1 MQPVLQWDTM
11 NKARS
16 TNQPSISSLAPA
28 ATAQPDERWLYSLML
43 LVPES
48 IYGWLLYST
57 PALRT
62 MSNLLLMTALFGLHG
77 ALYLLAPRLPR
88 RLGWL
93 IGYAIVQSI
102 LIFAI
107 VLVTSATPQPI
118 TLLLYA
124 SLSAQ
129 MVALFQGALRP
140 AIGVSA
146 LFGSIVVIDHL
157 FFWGWSALVGFLLV
171 ALPLTIFLMAL
182 VYLYIRQ
189 LHARQETQQ
198 LLTALEAANQQ
209 LAAYAE
215 RVEDLILAAERQRLA
230 RELHDTLA
238 QGLAGL
244 LLQLEAVESHL
255 GRGNTARAQS
265 IISQA
270 MPRARH
276 TLADARR
283 AIDDLRSG
291 DFLLNVNDNVCA
303 EVERFGATT
312 GLFCH
317 HEVQAPA
324 RLSLVLHET
333 ILRTV
338 GEGLANIARHAQ
350 ARQVWVTLRQEG
362 QGITLVVRDDGI
374 GFDPA
379 ATRGNGHYG
388 LIGLAERAQLA
399 GGALNIAS
407 APGAGATLTL
417 RLPLPTT
424 SVVNDQPA
432 TREQAHG

>member
-1 MQPVLQWDTM
+1 M

-16 TNQPSISSLAPA
+16 TSHQSINSFAPA
-28 ATAQPDERWLYSLML
+28 TTAQPDERWLYFLML

-48 IYGWLLYST
+48 IYGWLLYNT

-62 MSNLLLMTALFGLHG
+62 LPPLLLITGLFGLHVV
-77 ALYLLAPRLPR
+77 LYLLAPRLPP

-107 VLVTSATPQPI
+107 VLVASATPQPI

-124 SLSAQ
+124 ALAAQ
-129 MVALFQGALRP
+129 MVALLQGAIRP
-140 AIGVSA
+140 AIGVA
-146 LFGSIVVIDHL
+146 VLFLGIVVIDHL
-157 FFWGWSALVGFLLV
+157 FFWGWSALVSFLLV
-171 ALPLTIFLMAL
+171 ALPLTTFLMAL

-189 LHARQETQQ
+189 MHARQETQQ
-198 LLTALEAANQQ
+198 LLTALEAAHQQ

-215 RVEDLILAAERQRLA
+215 RVEDLTLAAERQRLA
-230 RELHDTLA
+230 RDLHDTLA
-238 QGLAGL
+238 QGVAGL

-255 GRGNTARAQS
+255 GRGNTARAQN

-270 MPRARH
+270 MTHARR

-312 GLFCH
+312 GLACQH
-317 HEVQAPA
+317 KVQAPA
-324 RLSLVLHET
+324 RLPLVLHET

-338 GEGLANIARHAQ
+338 GEGLANIARHARAQ
-350 ARQVWVTLRQEG
+350 QVWVTLQQEA
-362 QGITLVVRDDGI
+362 QGIILVVRDDGI
-374 GFDPA
+374 GFEPA
-379 ATRGNGHYG
+379 VTRGNGHYG
-388 LIGLAERAQLA
+388 LIGLAERAHLA
-399 GGALNIAS
+399 GGTLAIAS
-407 APGAGATLTL
+407 TPGAGTTLTL
-417 RLPLPTT
+417 QLPLPTPDAT
-424 SVVNDQPA
+424 NDHLA
-432 TREQAHG
+432 TKEQTHG

>member
-1 MQPVLQWDTM
+1 M
-11 NKARS
+11 
-16 TNQPSISSLAPA
+16 NQPLATIRQSISSLTPVTTPQPA
-28 ATAQPDERWLYSLML
+28 EFWLYALML

-48 IYGWLLYST
+48 IYGWLLYNT

-62 MSNLLLMTALFGLHG
+62 LPHLLVITALFGLHG

-93 IGYAIVQSI
+93 TGYAIVQSI

-107 VLVTSATPQPI
+107 VLVASATPQPI
-118 TLLLYA
+118 TLWLYA
-124 SLSAQ
+124 SLAAQ
-129 MVALFQGALRP
+129 MVALFQGAIRP
-140 AIGVSA
+140 AIGVAA
-146 LFGSIVVIDHL
+146 LFLGIVVIDHL

-171 ALPLTIFLMAL
+171 TLPLTAFLMAL

-189 LHARQETQQ
+189 THARQEAQQ
-198 LLTALEAANQQ
+198 LLMALEAAHQQ

-215 RVEDLILAAERQRLA
+215 HVEDLTLAAERQRLA

-255 GRGNTARAQS
+255 GRGNTARAQG

-270 MPRARH
+270 MIHARR
-276 TLADARR
+276 TLANARR

-291 DFLLNVNDNVCA
+291 DFLLDVNDNVCA
-303 EVERFGATT
+303 EVERFCATT
-312 GLFCH
+312 ALSCH
-317 HEVQAPA
+317 HELQVITQLP
-324 RLSLVLHET
+324 LVLHET

-350 ARQVWVTLRQEG
+350 AQQVWVTLRQEK
-362 QGITLVVRDDGI
+362 QGISLVVRDDGI
-374 GFDPA
+374 GFDA
-379 ATRGNGHYG
+379 AITRGNGHYG
-388 LIGLAERAQLA
+388 LMGLAERAHLA
-399 GGALNIAS
+399 GGTLDIAS
-407 APGAGATLTL
+407 APGVGTTLTL
-417 RLPLPTT
+417 QLPLPMPATT
-424 SVVNDQPA
+424 NDQPL
-432 TREQAHG
+432 TREQAHE

>member
-1 MQPVLQWDTM
+1 M
-11 NKARS
+11 NQERS
-16 TNQPSISSLAPA
+16 TIRQSINSLAPV
-28 ATAQPDERWLYSLML
+28 TTPQPAERWLYALML

-48 IYGWLLYST
+48 LYGWLLYNT

-62 MSNLLLMTALFGLHG
+62 LPTLLVITALFGLHG

-93 IGYAIVQSI
+93 IGYAIVQTI
-102 LIFAI
+102 LIFTI

-124 SLSAQ
+124 SLAAQ
-129 MVALFQGALRP
+129 MVALFHGAIRP

-146 LFGSIVVIDHL
+146 LFLGIVVIDHL

-171 ALPLTIFLMAL
+171 TLPLAAFLMAL

-189 LHARQETQQ
+189 THARQEAQQ
-198 LLTALEAANQQ
+198 LLTALEAAHHQ
-209 LAAYAE
+209 LAAHAE
-215 RVEDLILAAERQRLA
+215 RIEDLTLVAERQRMA

-238 QGLAGL
+238 QGLAGVI
-244 LLQLEAVESHL
+244 LQLEAVESHL

-265 IISQA
+265 IINQS
-270 MPRARH
+270 MTRARR

-291 DFLLNVNDNVCA
+291 DFLLDVNDNVCA
-303 EVERFGATT
+303 EVERFCATT
-312 GLFCH
+312 GLACH
-317 HEVQAPA
+317 HELQAPA
-324 RLSLVLHET
+324 RLPLVLHET
-333 ILRTV
+333 LLRTV
-338 GEGLANIARHAQ
+338 GEGLANIARHARAQ
-350 ARQVWVTLRQEG
+350 QVWVTLRQEG
-362 QGITLVVRDDGI
+362 QGITLVVRDDGC

-388 LIGLAERAQLA
+388 LIGLNERAHLA
-399 GGALNIAS
+399 GGALDIAS
-407 APGAGATLTL
+407 TPGAGTTLTL
-417 RLPLPTT
+417 QLPLPMPAIT
-424 SVVNDQPA
+424 NDHLVP
-432 TREQAHG
+432 REQVYE

>member
-1 MQPVLQWDTM
+1 M
-11 NKARS
+11 NQQRTTSHQS
-16 TNQPSISSLAPA
+16 TTSLAPL
-28 ATAQPDERWLYSLML
+28 TTPRPDETWLYALML

-62 MSNLLLMTALFGLHG
+62 LPNLLLITALFGLHG
-77 ALYLLAPRLPR
+77 ALYLLAPRLSR
-88 RLGWL
+88 WRWWQLR
-93 IGYAIVQSI
+93 YAIIQAT

-107 VLVTSATPQPI
+107 VLVASATPQPI

-124 SLSAQ
+124 ALAAQ

-140 AIGVSA
+140 AIGVAA
-146 LFGSIVVIDHL
+146 LFLGIVVIDHL

-171 ALPLTIFLMAL
+171 TLPLTAFLMAL

-189 LHARQETQQ
+189 THAQQEAQG

-215 RVEDLILAAERQRLA
+215 RVEDLTLAAERQRLA

-270 MPRARH
+270 MTRTRR

-291 DFLLNVNDNVCA
+291 DFLLDVNDTVCA

-312 GLFCH
+312 GLSCH
-317 HEVQAPA
+317 HDVQAPA
-324 RLSLVLHET
+324 RLPLVLHET

-350 ARQVWVTLRQEG
+350 ARQVWVTLRQEA
-362 QGITLVVRDDGI
+362 QGISLVIRDDGC
-374 GFDPA
+374 GFDPT

-388 LIGLAERAQLA
+388 LIGLAERAHLA
-399 GGALNIAS
+399 GGALDIAS
-407 APGAGATLTL
+407 TPGAGTTLTL
-417 RLPLPTT
+417 QLPLPTPAAA
-424 SVVNDQPA
+424 NNQPVL
-432 TREQAHG
+432 REQAYA